1 MAQAWQVVPG
11 QDWKGIARNEKGDRS
26 GSNNKQK
33 EWRMCW
39 VRVGEEGK
47 SEDVRD
53 KNRGLKRKRGRL
65 GVGSVMVKNQTLGE
79 RVTWEERLAG
89 ELEDFR
95 NRKIWGI
102 EGHRPT
108 SNLGRREVVSRPRL
122 ADPGHPSSSTLAAAE
137 EAGGTRRG
145 KGFAVQ
151 PGRSVVE
158 LALARLVNEA
168 ALVLGPAR
176 TALPGAVLPL

>member
-11 QDWKGIARNEKGDRS
+11 QDWKGIARNEKRDRS

-65 GVGSVMVKNQTLGE
+65 GVGSVTVKNQTLGE
-79 RVTWEERLAG
+79 RVTWEERG
-89 ELEDFR
+89 
-95 NRKIWGI
+95 
-102 EGHRPT
+102 
-108 SNLGRREVVSRPRL
+108 
-122 ADPGHPSSSTLAAAE
+122 
-137 EAGGTRRG
+137 
-145 KGFAVQ
+145 
-151 PGRSVVE
+151 
-158 LALARLVNEA
+158 
-168 ALVLGPAR
+168 
-176 TALPGAVLPL
+176 